1 MKYELFTKL
10 YIEAIKCESLDMYVM
25 ERGWQEWMNE
35 YTPNKE
41 NGVTAD
47 ASSVVDILTT
57 IYNIAKTDIRGMR
70 EMTGKSMKK
79 FATFYGIPERTLQD
93 WEYGNSRVPE
103 YTKRLIAYTVFVGEK
118 G

>member
-1 MKYELFTKL
+1 MKYGLFTEL
-10 YIEAIKCESLDMYVM
+10 YKEASQCESLDMYIM

-35 YTPNKE
+35 YTPE
-41 NGVTAD
+41 DTVTVD
-47 ASSVVDILTT
+47 TSSIVDILTA
-57 IYNIAKTDIRGMR
+57 IYNIAKTDIRGIR

-93 WEYGNSRVPE
+93 WEYGNSRMPE
-103 YTKRLIAYTVFVGEK
+103 YTKRLIAYTVFAEGK